1 MPPLK
6 RPLDTCW
13 LLGKTNPSMPRAKI
27 VRRMLHA
34 LPGRRGPFGAK
45 VVFRIMNTVNLTQ
58 SYDAAFVHEVEAATG
73 QVLSTCY
80 QCGNCT
86 AGCPYTFVYD
96 IPVSQ
101 IMRLLQAGQ
110 KDTVLSC
117 NSIWLCASC
126 QSCTTRCPNNI
137 EVAQIMDTLRHL
149 ARRKGFAKPQRPV
162 RTFWDSFLASVR
174 RHGRVFEMGTVA
186 EYVLKTGRFW
196 SDVDLG
202 PKILPKGKLHFKPHD
217 IQGKD
222 EVARIFERFEQEFGP
237 QSTQEASHAR

>member
-1 MPPLK
+1 
-6 RPLDTCW
+6 
-13 LLGKTNPSMPRAKI
+13 
-27 VRRMLHA
+27 
-34 LPGRRGPFGAK
+34 
-45 VVFRIMNTVNLTQ
+45 MNSLNLTT
-58 SYDAAFVHEVEAATG
+58 SCDTEFIREVEAETG
-73 QVLSTCY
+73 QNLSLCY

-117 NSIWLCASC
+117 NSIWLCGSC

-137 EVAQIMDTLRHL
+137 EVAHIMDSLRHL
-149 ARRKGFAKPQRPV
+149 SRRKGMAKKQRPV
-162 RTFWDSFLASVR
+162 RTFWDSFLRSVSK
-174 RHGRVFEMGTVA
+174 HGRVFEMGTVA
-186 EYVLKTGRFW
+186 EYVMKTGRFW

-202 PKILPKGKLHFKPHD
+202 PKILPKGKLGFKPHD

-237 QSTQEASHAR
+237 QAQQEKTK